1 MKATVKLTEARVT
14 DIIREYFQAKG
25 KAVHDVSIQVR
36 MGYEDR
42 PAGGSYPEFE
52 SIDVTVDL

>member
-1 MKATVKLTEARVT
+1 MKATVKLTEDQVLDIVT
-14 DIIREYFQAKG
+14 QYFIANGRTVHEVKIQA
-25 KAVHDVSIQVR
+25 R